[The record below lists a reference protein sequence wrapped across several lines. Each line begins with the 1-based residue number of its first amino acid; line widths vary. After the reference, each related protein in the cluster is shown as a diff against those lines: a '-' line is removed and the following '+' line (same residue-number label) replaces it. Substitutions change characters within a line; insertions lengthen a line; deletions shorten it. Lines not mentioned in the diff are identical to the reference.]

1 MEGEMPLLPL
11 CPHPPSGSRTSRSH
25 FLEPPLHVLYSQQP
39 SPLSREAGLTPI
51 LQMGKV
57 KSFSLNPGADPIF
70 WTSAI
75 RHFGDLLGSKK
86 KKKHKIVKLKLIR
99 GFGRWPWHPSLT
111 AKIPLASRLVRK
123 WQSWGVQSAYKAC
136 AAALDTETESWLWPH
151 PTHAPHNCP
160 MSPFLPLVTDRE
172 IEAGFLVGVSQRGK
186 ELGGRG
192 TAPGPPTPGK

>member
-11 CPHPPSGSRTSRSH
+11 CLHPPSGSRTSRSH

-75 RHFGDLLGSKK
+75 RYFGDLLGSKK
-86 KKKHKIVKLKLIR
+86 KK
-99 GFGRWPWHPSLT
+99 T
-111 AKIPLASRLVRK
+111 QNCEAKINTGLWEVALASK
-123 WQSWGVQSAYKAC
+123 
-136 AAALDTETESWLWPH
+136 PH
-151 PTHAPHNCP
+151 SENPSGK
-160 MSPFLPLVTDRE
+160 SP
-172 IEAGFLVGVSQRGK
+172 S
-186 ELGGRG
+186 
-192 TAPGPPTPGK
+192 